1 MQEDRHHR
9 YTGPGAGKMAD
20 ALLESL
26 QGLRLAARPFR
37 ENHQDLATA
46 ERLIGELKRIAA
58 FLAAAPLHRND
69 ADDVAGE
76 PAAEGPGQEKSI
88 AATGRSF
95 GNSLNGISD
104 MIASAS
110 RLEL

>member
-69 ADDVAGE
+69 ADDVGGE
-76 PAAEGPGQEKSI
+76 PDAEAPGQKIVHRRHRPER
-88 AATGRSF
+88 A
-95 GNSLNGISD
+95 GNSWVISHD
-104 MIASAS
+104 SPHP
-110 RLEL
+110 LEPRE